1 MTHYLSIP
9 RQIVRLYLKESDA
22 GLEDGHREAEHGQD
36 GEHVEGAAG
45 EVAEVEHGVEQLIS
59 FIVNIEE
66 NTRDSQLTCAHPEEN
81 LPVSV
86 VELHPVVTSGVNK
99 LVAG

>member
-22 GLEDGHREAEHGQD
+22 GLEEGHREADHGQD

-45 EVAEVEHGVEQLIS
+45 EVTEVEHGVEQLIP

-66 NTRDSQLTCAHPEEN
+66 ITLLRTPSSPAHIPKRTF
-81 LPVSV
+81 LSV
-86 VELHPVVTSGVNK
+86 
-99 LVAG
+99 